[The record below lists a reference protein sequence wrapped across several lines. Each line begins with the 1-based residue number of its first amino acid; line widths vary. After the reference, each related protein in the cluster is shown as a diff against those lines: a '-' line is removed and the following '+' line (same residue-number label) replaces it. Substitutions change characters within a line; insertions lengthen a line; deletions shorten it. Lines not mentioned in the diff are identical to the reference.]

1 MKTRIV
7 GMGCVSSLGV
17 GVGENLRKLREEQT
31 GIARR
36 HIFHQDLYIGALD
49 KSNSEIKAELQLDET
64 DFVSRSTLLGILA
77 AREALNGVSI
87 SNGRTAFING
97 MTVGGMDL
105 TETILTVTDSVK
117 DAPVEIFAT
126 HDLGTITRSIAEYL
140 GGFDYLSSVS
150 TACSSGANAILNG
163 QRLINAGLFD
173 RVVVGGVDSLSEFTT
188 RGFQSLMLYSD
199 ELCRP
204 FNEERN
210 GLNLG
215 EGAAYLVLES
225 EECNQNS
232 GNPTLAYLLGGGN
245 ANDSHHITAS
255 SPEGKGAQLAIE
267 KALKMAGISPA
278 DIDYINAHGTSTRNN
293 DDSESAAVVNLFGEE
308 LPQMSSTKSYT
319 GHTLAA
325 CGAIEAV
332 YSILAIQ
339 NNLVFP
345 TLHSPNPILP
355 ESSFP
360 MKLAERDVKVVMS
373 NSFGFGGNSTSL
385 IFGES

>member
-87 SNGRTAFING
+87 GYGRTAFING

-255 SPEGKGAQLAIE
+255 SPEGKGAHLAIE

>member
-87 SNGRTAFING
+87 GNGRTAFING

-105 TETILTVTDSVK
+105 TETILTVTGSVK

-267 KALKMAGISPA
+267 KAIKMAGISPA

-339 NNLVFP
+339 NKLVFP

>member
-87 SNGRTAFING
+87 GYGRTAFING